1 MKILAVGDVCG
12 DPGLAFLDKRLK
24 SYKEEAEIDFCVVNG
39 VGTAKFL
46 WMFPSA
52 FSGKHV
58 RYHETDLFRAREAVI
73 RIGTERHVHADGE
86 AGLKASE
93 IRLSVHPEKLR
104 LVVGKRPKV
113 KKVQKHIKKISKYYG
128 SKNWYK
134 DFDDYNN
141 KKIKNIKAGVLSED
155 GIYNVIMDNK
165 EIAEDLNKLS
175 KKILKEK

>member
-1 MKILAVGDVCG
+1 MQIKRINEMEESLNISKKIIKQ
-12 DPGLAFLDKRLK
+12 F
-24 SYKEEAEIDFCVVNG
+24 EENLEE
-39 VGTAKFL
+39 
-46 WMFPSA
+46 
-52 FSGKHV
+52 
-58 RYHETDLFRAREAVI
+58 Y
-73 RIGTERHVHADGE
+73 
-86 AGLKASE
+86 
-93 IRLSVHPEKLR
+93 
-104 LVVGKRPKV
+104 